1 MHWLV
6 IIIGTLILS
15 ISVSNPFYKLII
27 AKKVQ
32 LSSIL
37 QIILRTF
44 LFIIGLVTILL
55 GLWLESI

>member
-27 AKKVQ
+27 GKKIEIT
-32 LSSIL
+32 SIL

-44 LFIIGLVTILL
+44 LFIIGLVIIFL